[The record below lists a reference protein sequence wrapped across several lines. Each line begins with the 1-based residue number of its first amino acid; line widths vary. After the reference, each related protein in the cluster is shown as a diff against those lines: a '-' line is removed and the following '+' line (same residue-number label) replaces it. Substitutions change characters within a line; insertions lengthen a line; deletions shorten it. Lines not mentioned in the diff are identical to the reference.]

1 LFVVITVIQITGTL
15 MIAADTLPNLVKNT
29 KVNMDI

>member
-1 LFVVITVIQITGTL
+1 MIKITGTL

-29 KVNMDI
+29 KVNIDI